1 MRYVPEEIQA
11 EYESLSERLRISKSI
26 WRAEHG
32 SDRPNWDVSNR
43 QAYTLQLAINHLMMP
58 YKIPMGPPKRVGP
71 LTLAQKEN
79 LGKTK
84 KQRQKD
90 AMARAIKQLESGQ

>member
-58 YKIPMGPPKRVGP
+58 YKIPMGPPKPAGP
-71 LTLAQKEN
+71 LTKHQKEMAS
-79 LGKTK
+79 KTR
-84 KQRQKD
+84 KQCTQE
-90 AMARAIKQLESGQ
+90 AVQRALKQVRDGL